1 MNDVWGPAFSSV
13 PTNLENHMSTRTLS
27 DYFEAITAAVFQSG
41 LSAQVVQAK
50 WSGFEEAFSGFDPRV
65 VAGFT
70 PEDVDRLV
78 SDPSIIRNRR
88 KIEAT
93 IHNANRIL
101 DLDQDN
107 GFGKWLDSFG
117 NDEARNECM
126 RTEFS
131 FLGPSGIST
140 FFHMVSD
147 DDQEVC

>member
-1 MNDVWGPAFSSV
+1 M
-13 PTNLENHMSTRTLS
+13 
-27 DYFEAITAAVFQSG
+27 
-41 LSAQVVQAK
+41 VQAK
-50 WSGFEEAFSGFDPRV
+50 WSGFEEAFSGFDPSV
-65 VAGFT
+65 VAEFT

-101 DLDQDN
+101 DLNRDN
-107 GFGKWLDSFG
+107 GFGRWLDSFG
-117 NDEARNECM
+117 NDEARAEGMRNEF
-126 RTEFS
+126 R